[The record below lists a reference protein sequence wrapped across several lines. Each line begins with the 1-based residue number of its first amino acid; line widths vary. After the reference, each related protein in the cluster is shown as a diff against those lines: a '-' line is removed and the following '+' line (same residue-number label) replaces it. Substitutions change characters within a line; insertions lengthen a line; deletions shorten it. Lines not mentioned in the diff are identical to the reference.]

1 VFGPDLRERLRAESA
16 GWEAGNG
23 AQTPQVSNDSAR
35 GISALA
41 RGPGVNPFGWRVY
54 YLSNDP
60 SERLLGANI
69 PTDAGPTQDFA
80 VGDETSQFQRS
91 VIFDS
96 RRNTFHMV
104 FLSQDNSNSL
114 LYITS
119 ADGQNWSNATYIQQ
133 TSHAAPAL
141 ALCQFLQPNLAEHWL
156 DLVSNRL
163 AVVFI
168 ANDPS
173 NRILYTWRNLDDAD
187 IHFVDAQPVP
197 DESAR
202 AVSALGSG
210 NSVTAFFLSNDPSN
224 RLLQAGFE
232 LP

>member
-1 VFGPDLRERLRAESA
+1 
-16 GWEAGNG
+16 
-23 AQTPQVSNDSAR
+23 
-35 GISALA
+35 
-41 RGPGVNPFGWRVY
+41 
-54 YLSNDP
+54 
-60 SERLLGANI
+60 
-69 PTDAGPTQDFA
+69 
-80 VGDETSQFQRS
+80 
-91 VIFDS
+91 
-96 RRNTFHMV
+96 M
-104 FLSQDNSNSL
+104 
-114 LYITS
+114 
-119 ADGQNWSNATYIQQ
+119 
-133 TSHAAPAL
+133 
-141 ALCQFLQPNLAEHWL
+141 
-156 DLVSNRL
+156 
-163 AVVFI
+163 VFI